1 MKVATIMTRTLVT
14 ASLDDDVAHLRELFQ
29 RLRFHHLPVVDDG
42 KLVGVISDR
51 DLLRY
56 LSPFL
61 DTLAERP
68 QDNSTLRT
76 KAHQLMTRK
85 PVVASPHTDVRDAA
99 RILIDKR
106 ISCLPVVTPDGVLA
120 GILTWRDLL
129 GALLAAG
136 R

>member
-1 MKVATIMTRTLVT
+1 MKVGTIMTRTLVT
-14 ASLDDDVAHLRELFQ
+14 ASLDDDVAHLREFFQ

-56 LSPFL
+56 LSPFV

-68 QDNSTLRT
+68 LDAKTLHT

-85 PVVASPHTDVRDAA
+85 PIVAHPETDLREAA
-99 RILIDKR
+99 RTLIDKR
-106 ISCLPVVTPDGVLA
+106 ISCLPVVDGEGVLQ

-129 GALLAAG
+129 SALLASTG
-136 R
+136 